1 LWSPALLNEIH
12 FLQDNNLLVPAKR
25 ASSNALFPPADN
37 MKEMKEDTRWKLIIA
52 TGLILLSLALF
63 TAHYLIFQ
71 DDHHLFIFFAGDLAF
86 IPIEVLIVTL
96 IIDQMLE
103 SREKQRRMEKLNMVI
118 GTFFSTFGTPLLA
131 RLSGTDERIGPVKER
146 LVVTAT
152 WNKAMFKDMRKC
164 LDDYTCSVSLARI
177 DLEDFRKFLI
187 DHEEF
192 LLRLV
197 ENPMVFEHESFTD
210 LILALNH
217 LTEELKARDDLSA
230 LPPSD
235 KSHLTSDIQRAY
247 TQLIHEWI
255 TYMEYLKNH
264 YPYLF
269 NLAMRKNPFDES
281 ASVIVMQD
289 T

>member
-1 LWSPALLNEIH
+1 
-12 FLQDNNLLVPAKR
+12 
-25 ASSNALFPPADN
+25 
-37 MKEMKEDTRWKLIIA
+37 MKEDTRWKLIA
-52 TGLILLSLALF
+52 GTGLILLSLILF
-63 TAHYLIFQ
+63 TAHYLIFH
-71 DDHHLFIFFAGDLAF
+71 DEHHLSIFFVGDLAF

-103 SREKQRRMEKLNMVI
+103 SREKQRKMEKLNMVI
-118 GTFFSTFGTPLLA
+118 GTFFSTFGTTLIT
-131 RLSGTDERIGPVKER
+131 RLTGADESIGPVKQR
-146 LVVTAT
+146 LVVNTN
-152 WNKAMFKDMRKC
+152 WNEAMFKDMRKC

-217 LTEELKARDDLSA
+217 LTEELKARGDLSI

-235 KSHLTSDIQRAY
+235 KNHLTTDIQRAY
-247 TQLIHEWI
+247 TQLISEWI
-255 TYMEYLKNH
+255 KYMEYLKNH

-281 ASVIVMQD
+281 ASVIVRQVP
-289 T
+289 

>member
-1 LWSPALLNEIH
+1 
-12 FLQDNNLLVPAKR
+12 
-25 ASSNALFPPADN
+25 
-37 MKEMKEDTRWKLIIA
+37 MKQMKEDTRWKLIIA
-52 TGLILLSLALF
+52 TGLILLSLVLF